1 MIIFLLTFLF
11 LYGGI
16 HLLFYFRLKAAFQL
30 TPMVH
35 AAVVVCMLVLLISP
49 ILVRLFERHGYE
61 GAACFLSYL
70 GYSWMG
76 VVFLF
81 FVASLCLDSYR
92 FAVWMNSEIG
102 GFELNHLYPSALV
115 LFLVPLLISVSVNIY
130 GYFEALNIRT
140 EHLVIKTEK
149 IPKYI
154 EKLRIVQISD
164 VHVGM
169 IVREGRLERMTE
181 AVKKA
186 APDILVSTGDLVDG
200 QIDNI
205 YGSLTLLKGIQ
216 AKYGKYAVTGNH
228 EFYAGLDQ
236 AVDFTR
242 QAGFTVLR
250 GEGINVAGMINI
262 AGVDDPAGKRMG
274 NYRGIQESK
283 IIADLPGR
291 TYTLLLKHQPI
302 VDPAA
307 LGAFDL
313 QLSGHTHRG
322 QIFPFSIATGFVF
335 PLQSGSF
342 NLSGGSRLYVS
353 RGTGTWGPPMR
364 FLSPPEITII
374 DLIPE

>member
-1 MIIFLLTFLF
+1 MIIFLLSFFLI
-11 LYGGI
+11 YGGI

-30 TPMVH
+30 TPWVH
-35 AAVVVCMLVLLISP
+35 AAVVVSLLLLLISP
-49 ILVRLFERHGYE
+49 ILVRLSEREGYE
-61 GAACFLSYL
+61 GVACFLSYL

-81 FVASLCLDSYR
+81 FAVSLCLDFYR
-92 FAVWMNSEIG
+92 FAIWMNSEIG
-102 GFELNHLYPSALV
+102 GFELNHLYPSALF
-115 LFLVPLLISVSVNIY
+115 LFLAPLIISISINIY

-149 IPKYI
+149 IPKNI

-169 IVREGRLERMTE
+169 IVRGGRLERMME

-205 YGSLTLLKGIQ
+205 YGSLQLLKGVQ

-236 AVDFTR
+236 ALDFTR
-242 QAGFTVLR
+242 RAGFTVLR
-250 GEGINVAGMINI
+250 GEGINIAGMINI
-262 AGVDDPAGKRMG
+262 VGVDDPAGKRMG
-274 NYRGIQESK
+274 TYRGIQESK
-283 IIADLPGR
+283 IVADLPKH
-291 TYTLLLKHQPI
+291 TYTILLKHQPI
-302 VDPAA
+302 IDPAA

-322 QIFPFSIATGFVF
+322 QIFPFSIATGLVF

-342 NLSGGSRLYVS
+342 NLSEGSRLYVS

-374 DLIPE
+374 DLIRE

>member
-1 MIIFLLTFLF
+1 MILFLLSFFL

-16 HLLFYFRLKAAFQL
+16 HLFLYVRLKAAFPL
-30 TPMVH
+30 TTWVH
-35 AAVVVCMLVLLISP
+35 AAVVLSLLVLFISP
-49 ILVRLFERHGYE
+49 ILVRLFERQGYE

-81 FVASLCLDSYR
+81 FVASLCLDFYR
-92 FAVWMNSEIG
+92 FAIWMNSDIG

-115 LFLVPLLISVSVNIY
+115 LFLAPLLIAVTVNIY
-130 GYFEALNIRT
+130 GYFEAINIRT
-140 EHLVIKTEK
+140 EYLVIRSVK
-149 IPKYI
+149 IPKNI

-169 IVREGRLERMTE
+169 IVRDGRLERMME

-205 YGSLTLLKGIQ
+205 HGSLPLLKSIQ

-236 AVDFTR
+236 ALDFTR
-242 QAGFTVLR
+242 KAGFTVLR
-250 GEGINVAGMINI
+250 GEGINVAGMIDI

-274 NYRGIQESK
+274 NYRGIPETK
-283 IIADLPGR
+283 ILADLPGQR
-291 TYTLLLKHQPI
+291 YKLLLKHQPI
-302 VDPAA
+302 IDPGA

-313 QLSGHTHRG
+313 QLSGHTHKG
-322 QIFPFSIATGFVF
+322 QIFPFGMVTGLVF
-335 PLQSGSF
+335 PLQGGF
-342 NLSGGSRLYVS
+342 FDLPEGSRLYVS
-353 RGTGTWGPPMR
+353 RGTGTWGPPVR
-364 FLSPPEITII
+364 LLSPPEITII

>member
-1 MIIFLLTFLF
+1 MILFLLSFFL

-16 HLLFYFRLKAAFQL
+16 HLFFYVRLKAAFPM
-30 TPMVH
+30 TPWVH
-35 AAVVVCMLVLLISP
+35 AAVAVSLLFLLISP
-49 ILVRLFERHGYE
+49 ILVRLSEREGYE

-81 FVASLCLDSYR
+81 FVVSLCLDFYR
-92 FAVWMNSEIG
+92 FAVWMNSELG

-115 LFLVPLLISVSVNIY
+115 LFLVPLLIAVGVNIY

-140 EHLVIKTEK
+140 EHLVVKTAK
-149 IPKYI
+149 IPKNI
-154 EKLRIVQISD
+154 ERLRIVQISD

-169 IVREGRLERMTE
+169 IVREGRLERMME

-205 YGSLTLLKGIQ
+205 HGSLPLLKGIR

-236 AVDFTR
+236 ALDFTR
-242 QAGFTVLR
+242 MAGFTVLR
-250 GEGINVAGMINI
+250 GEGINIAGMINI

-274 NYRGIQESK
+274 NYLGITETK
-283 IIADLPGR
+283 ILAGLPGQN
-291 TYTLLLKHQPI
+291 YKLLLKHQPI
-302 VDPAA
+302 IDPEAQ
-307 LGAFDL
+307 GAFDL
-313 QLSGHTHRG
+313 QLSGHTHKG
-322 QIFPFSIATGFVF
+322 QIFPFSIVTGFVF

-342 NLSGGSRLYVS
+342 PLPEGSRLYVS

>member
-1 MIIFLLTFLF
+1 MILFFLSFFL

-16 HLLFYFRLKAAFQL
+16 HVFFYLRLKAAFQL
-30 TPMVH
+30 APSVH
-35 AAVVVCMLVLLISP
+35 AAVVAFLLVMFISP
-49 ILVRLFERHGYE
+49 ILVRISERQGYE
-61 GAACFLSYL
+61 GIACFLSYL

-81 FVASLCLDSYR
+81 FVASLCLDFYR
-92 FAVWMNSEIG
+92 LAVMLNSRIG
-102 GFELNHLYPSALV
+102 SFNLNHLYPSALI
-115 LFLVPLLISVSVNIY
+115 LFLVPFLIAVSINVY

-140 EHLVIKTEK
+140 EHMAIKSAK
-149 IPKYI
+149 IPKNI
-154 EKLRIVQISD
+154 ERLRIVQISD

-169 IVREGRLERMTE
+169 IIRDGRLERMME

-200 QIDNI
+200 QLDNV
-205 YGSLTLLKGIQ
+205 YGSLPLLEGVR

-236 AVDFTR
+236 ALDFTR
-242 QAGFTVLR
+242 RAGFTVLR

-262 AGVDDPAGKRMG
+262 AGVDDPAGKRTG
-274 NYRGIQESK
+274 QHRGIPEAK
-283 IIADLPGR
+283 ILADLPKKN
-291 TYTLLLKHQPI
+291 YTLLLKHQPLI
-302 VDPAA
+302 DPEA

-313 QLSGHTHRG
+313 QLSGHTHKG
-322 QIFPFSIATGFVF
+322 QIFPFTMITGFVF

-342 NLSGGSRLYVS
+342 SLSEGSRLYVS

>member
-1 MIIFLLTFLF
+1 MILFLLSFFL
-11 LYGGI
+11 LYGGV
-16 HLLFYFRLKAAFQL
+16 HLLFYVRLKAAFQL
-30 TPMVH
+30 TPWVH
-35 AAVVVCMLVLLISP
+35 AVVVICLLVMFISP
-49 ILVRLFERHGYE
+49 LLVRLFEREGYE

-81 FVASLCLDSYR
+81 FVGSLCLDFYR
-92 FAVWMNSEIG
+92 FAVWMNSELG
-102 GFELNHLYPSALV
+102 GFELNHLYPSALI
-115 LFLVPLLISVSVNIY
+115 LFLAPLLIAVSVNIY

-140 EHLVIKTEK
+140 EQLVIKTAK
-149 IPKYI
+149 IPKNI

-169 IVREGRLERMTE
+169 IVREGRLERMME

-205 YGSLTLLKGIQ
+205 YGSLQLLKSIH

-236 AVDFTR
+236 ALDFTR
-242 QAGFTVLR
+242 RAGFTVLR
-250 GEGINVAGMINI
+250 GEGVNVAGLINI

-274 NYRGIQESK
+274 QHRGIPETK
-283 IIADLPGR
+283 ILADLPKH
-291 TYTLLLKHQPI
+291 TYTILLKHQPI
-302 VDPAA
+302 IDPEA

-313 QLSGHTHRG
+313 QLSGHTHKG
-322 QIFPFSIATGFVF
+322 QIFPFSMVTGLVF
-335 PLQSGSF
+335 PLQSGSSQ
-342 NLSGGSRLYVS
+342 LPGGSRLYVS
-353 RGTGTWGPPMR
+353 RGTGTWGPPVR
-364 FLSPPEITII
+364 LLSPPEITII

>member
-1 MIIFLLTFLF
+1 MILFLLSFFL

-16 HLLFYFRLKAAFQL
+16 HLFFYVRLKAAFQL

-35 AAVVVCMLVLLISP
+35 AAVVLSLMFLLVSP
-49 ILVRLFERHGYE
+49 ILVRLSEREGYE

-81 FVASLCLDSYR
+81 FVVSLCLDFYR
-92 FAVWMNSEIG
+92 FAVWMNSELG
-102 GFELNHLYPSALV
+102 GFELNHLYPSALI
-115 LFLVPLLISVSVNIY
+115 LFMAPLIISVGLNIY

-140 EHLVIKTEK
+140 EHLVVKTAK
-149 IPKYI
+149 LPKNI

-169 IVREGRLERMTE
+169 IVREGRLVRMME

-186 APDILVSTGDLVDG
+186 VPDILVSTGDLVDG

-205 YGSLTLLKGIQ
+205 HGSLPLLKGVQ

-236 AVDFTR
+236 ALDFTR
-242 QAGFTVLR
+242 MAGFTVLR

-274 NYRGIQESK
+274 KYRGIPETK
-283 IIADLPGR
+283 ILADFPGQ
-291 TYTLLLKHQPI
+291 TYRLLLKHQPI
-302 VDPAA
+302 IDQEA

-313 QLSGHTHRG
+313 QLSGHTHKG
-322 QIFPFSIATGFVF
+322 QIFPFSIVTGLVF

-342 NLSGGSRLYVS
+342 NLPGGSRLYVS

-374 DLIPE
+374 DLIRE

>member
-1 MIIFLLTFLF
+1 MILFLLSFFL

-16 HLLFYFRLKAAFQL
+16 HLFFYVRLKAAFPM
-30 TPMVH
+30 TPWVH
-35 AAVVVCMLVLLISP
+35 AAVAVSLLFLLISP
-49 ILVRLFERHGYE
+49 ILVRLSEREGYE

-76 VVFLF
+76 LIFLF
-81 FVASLCLDSYR
+81 FVVSLCLDLYR

-102 GFELNHLYPSALV
+102 GFELNHLYPSALI
-115 LFLVPLLISVSVNIY
+115 LFLAPLLISISVNIY

-140 EHLVIKTEK
+140 EHLVIKTAK
-149 IPKYI
+149 IPKNI

-169 IVREGRLERMTE
+169 IVRDGRLERMME

-205 YGSLTLLKGIQ
+205 YGSLQLLKDIQ

-236 AVDFTR
+236 ALDFTR
-242 QAGFTVLR
+242 RAGFTVLR
-250 GEGINVAGMINI
+250 GEGINIAGMINI
-262 AGVDDPAGKRMG
+262 VGVDDPAGKRMG

-307 LGAFDL
+307 LGAFNL

-322 QIFPFSIATGFVF
+322 QIFPFSMVTGFVF

-342 NLSGGSRLYVS
+342 QLPEGSRLYVS

>member
-1 MIIFLLTFLF
+1 
-11 LYGGI
+11 
-16 HLLFYFRLKAAFQL
+16 Q
-30 TPMVH
+30 
-35 AAVVVCMLVLLISP
+35 
-49 ILVRLFERHGYE
+49 GYE

-76 VVFLF
+76 VGFLF
-81 FVASLCLDSYR
+81 FVASLCLDFYR
-92 FAVWMNSEIG
+92 FAIWMNSDIG

-115 LFLVPLLISVSVNIY
+115 LFLAPLLIAVTVNIY
-130 GYFEALNIRT
+130 GYFEAINIRT
-140 EHLVIKTEK
+140 EYLVIRSVK
-149 IPKYI
+149 IPKNI

-169 IVREGRLERMTE
+169 IVRDGRLERMME

-205 YGSLTLLKGIQ
+205 HGSLPLLKSIQ

-236 AVDFTR
+236 ALDFTR
-242 QAGFTVLR
+242 KAGFTVLR
-250 GEGINVAGMINI
+250 GEGINVAGMIDI

-274 NYRGIQESK
+274 NYRGIPETK
-283 IIADLPGR
+283 ILADLPGQR
-291 TYTLLLKHQPI
+291 YKLLLKHQPI
-302 VDPAA
+302 IDPGA

-313 QLSGHTHRG
+313 QLSGHTHKG
-322 QIFPFSIATGFVF
+322 QIFPFGMVTGLVF
-335 PLQSGSF
+335 PLQGGSF
-342 NLSGGSRLYVS
+342 DLPEGSRLYVS
-353 RGTGTWGPPMR
+353 RGTGTWGPPVR
-364 FLSPPEITII
+364 LLSPPEITII

>member
-1 MIIFLLTFLF
+1 MILFLLSFFL

-16 HLLFYFRLKAAFQL
+16 HVYFYVRLKAAFQL
-30 TPMVH
+30 TPWVH
-35 AAVVVCMLVLLISP
+35 AAVAASLLILLISP
-49 ILVRLFERHGYE
+49 ILVRLSEREGYE

-81 FVASLCLDSYR
+81 FVTSICLDFYR
-92 FAVWMNSEIG
+92 FAIWMNSEIG
-102 GFELNHLYPSALV
+102 GFELNHLYPTASV
-115 LFLVPLLISVSVNIY
+115 LFLVPLLIAVGVNIY

-140 EHLVIKTEK
+140 EHLVIKTSK
-149 IPKYI
+149 ISNKI

-169 IVREGRLERMTE
+169 IVRGGRLERMME

-205 YGSLTLLKGIQ
+205 HGSLPLLKGIQ

-236 AVDFTR
+236 ALDFTR
-242 QAGFTVLR
+242 RAGFTVLR
-250 GEGINVAGMINI
+250 GEGINIAGTINLV
-262 AGVDDPAGKRMG
+262 GVDDLAGKRMG
-274 NYRGIQESK
+274 TYRGIQESK
-283 IIADLPGR
+283 ILADLPKHK
-291 TYTLLLKHQPI
+291 YTILLKHQPI
-302 VDPAA
+302 IDPEA

-313 QLSGHTHRG
+313 QLSGHTHKG
-322 QIFPFSIATGFVF
+322 QIFPFSMVTGLVF
-335 PLQSGSF
+335 PLQSGYF
-342 NLSGGSRLYVS
+342 KLQEGSSLYVS

-364 FLSPPEITII
+364 FLSAPEITVI

>member
-1 MIIFLLTFLF
+1 MILFLLSFFL

-16 HLLFYFRLKAAFQL
+16 HLFFYVRLKAAFQL
-30 TPMVH
+30 TPWIQ
-35 AAVVVCMLVLLISP
+35 AAVVLCLLVLLISP
-49 ILVRLFERHGYE
+49 ILVRLSERQGYE

-81 FVASLCLDSYR
+81 FVASLCLDFYR
-92 FAVWMNSEIG
+92 LAVLLNSRIG
-102 GFELNHLYPSALV
+102 GMDLHHLYPSALI
-115 LFLVPLLISVSVNIY
+115 LFLAPLLIAVTVNIY
-130 GYFEALNIRT
+130 GYFEAINIRT
-140 EHLVIKTEK
+140 EHLIIKSAK
-149 IPKYI
+149 IPKNI

-169 IVREGRLERMTE
+169 IVREGRLERMMA

-205 YGSLTLLKGIQ
+205 HGSLPLLKGIQ

-236 AVDFTR
+236 ALDFTR
-242 QAGFTVLR
+242 MAGFTVLR
-250 GEGINVAGMINI
+250 GEGINIAGMINI
-262 AGVDDPAGKRMG
+262 AGVDDPAGKRTG
-274 NYRGIQESK
+274 RYRGIQESK
-283 IIADLPGR
+283 IVADLPKH

-302 VDPAA
+302 IDPEA

-313 QLSGHTHRG
+313 QLSGHTHKG
-322 QIFPFSIATGFVF
+322 QIFPFSMVTGLVF

-342 NLSGGSRLYVS
+342 NLPGGSRLYVS
-353 RGTGTWGPPMR
+353 RGAGTWGPPVR
-364 FLSPPEITII
+364 FLSPPEITIL